1 MSGDFL
7 DEKKFQSVTEVYADS
22 AVALTERIAELS
34 KKTADVGM
42 TRRYLS
48 LARTAAEESELWLGK
63 AMVAYAGRNEVNSP
77 QG

>member
-1 MSGDFL
+1 MSADFL
-7 DEKKFQSVTEVYADS
+7 DEKKFQSVTEVLADN

-34 KKTADVGM
+34 KKSADVGM

-63 AMVAYAGRNEVNSP
+63 AMVAYAGSNSGNSP